1 MKRASLAC
9 AALAAALLIAPA
21 HAQTGASKTGTAK
34 TWVPGRTPDG
44 QPDLQGF
51 WINPTLTPFER
62 PPALAGKAKLTEQEA
77 ADIEKRASVNR
88 VDRPPK
94 PGDPGS
100 YNQAWSDGG
109 TTWLSTRQTSLVVDP
124 PNGRVP
130 VKPAA
135 EAARLYDLAHT
146 ADSWEHQSTWER
158 CITRGVPAGM
168 FPAGYNNAYQI
179 LQSPGYV
186 VILSEMIHEV
196 RVIPV
201 DGRPHLPPA
210 LRQWNGDSRG
220 HWEGTTLVV
229 DTTNYSGQG
238 MIATSAATDRIKGI
252 HESPALHVVER
263 FQRVDAN
270 TMNYEVTIT
279 DPEIYSAPW
288 KVAMPLSREPG
299 YRMYEY
305 ACHEGNDA
313 MTNILRGGRENDKR
327 GKDTRE
333 NDKAEAAGQ

>member
-1 MKRASLAC
+1 MKRTIFGLIFLSG
-9 AALAAALLIAPA
+9 ALASFSYAQLAKPLPAKAWAPA
-21 HAQTGASKTGTAK
+21 
-34 TWVPGRTPDG
+34 RTPDG

-51 WINPTLTPFER
+51 WTNATLTPFER
-62 PPALAGKAKLTEQEA
+62 PAALAGKSKLTEQEA
-77 ADIEKRASVNR
+77 VDLEKRASENR
-88 VDRPPK
+88 VDRAPK
-94 PGDPGS
+94 AGDPGS

-135 EAARLYDLAHT
+135 EAARAYDLAHI

-179 LQSPGYV
+179 VQSPGYV

-201 DGRPHLPPA
+201 DGRPHLPA
-210 LRQWNGDSRG
+210 NIRQWNGDSRG
-220 HWEGTTLVV
+220 HWEGATLVV

-238 MIATSAATDRIKGI
+238 MIATSAATERIKGI

-263 FQRVDAN
+263 FQRIDAD
-270 TMNYEVTIT
+270 TISYQATIT

-288 KVAMPLSREPG
+288 TVSMPLSRNPG
-299 YRMYEY
+299 YRIYEY
-305 ACHEGNDA
+305 ACHEGNQA
-313 MTNILRGGRENDKR
+313 MEDTLRGGRVKDAAEKP
-327 GKDTRE
+327 GK
-333 NDKAEAAGQ
+333 